1 MNLTDS
7 ITGSQG
13 KSMQIAKTAISGC
26 YQVQPMIHD
35 DERGRFVK
43 TLRESVYAQHGLR
56 CDFSEEY
63 YSTSRRNVLRGMHF
77 QEPPFDHEKLVYCV
91 SGSVLDVIVD
101 LRTGSPSEGHCISV
115 ELDDVDC
122 HAMYIPRGCAHGFL
136 TRSESATLVYKTT
149 TEYSPEH
156 DAGVLWSSVQFDWP
170 LDEPVLS
177 ERDRNFPALQDYDS
191 PFRYGGR

>member
-1 MNLTDS
+1 ME
-7 ITGSQG
+7 
-13 KSMQIAKTAISGC
+13 IAKTAIAGC
-26 YQVQPMIHD
+26 YRVQPVIHE

-43 TLRESVYAQHGLR
+43 MLSESVFARHGMSAN
-56 CDFSEEY
+56 FSEEY
-63 YSTSRRNVLRGMHF
+63 YSTSHRGVLRGMHF

-101 LRTGSPSEGHCISV
+101 LRSGSPSQGRCIPV
-115 ELDDVDC
+115 ELDDVNC

-149 TEYSPEH
+149 TEYAPEH
-156 DAGVLWSSVQFDWP
+156 DAGLLWSSLPFDWP

-177 ERDRNFPALQDYDS
+177 ERDRTFPALKDYDS
-191 PFRYGGR
+191 PFRYGDR